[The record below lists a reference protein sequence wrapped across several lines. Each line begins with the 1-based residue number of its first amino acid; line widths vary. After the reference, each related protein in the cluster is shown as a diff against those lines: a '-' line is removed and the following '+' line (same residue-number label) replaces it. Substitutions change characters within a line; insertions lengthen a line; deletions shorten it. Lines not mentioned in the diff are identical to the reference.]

1 MSNPSVEQ
9 LKEESR
15 QLRGSIASTLADAE
29 ATHFS
34 EADYQLLKFHG
45 TYQQDDRDLRAA
57 RKREGLDKAWSF
69 MVRTKQPG
77 GRITAA
83 QYLALDTL
91 AGEIANGTLRITNRQ
106 GIQFHGILK
115 VSLREAMRRIHDSG
129 LTTWGACG
137 DVVRNTMGP
146 AAPLDTPAHRDTQAL
161 ARALSDTFLARSS
174 AYTEI
179 WLNGERL
186 RLDAEGQ
193 PVAPVEE
200 PIYGKHYLPR
210 KFKIGIA
217 IPPRND
223 TDVYSQD
230 IGFIADLAPDG
241 SVAGYHIT
249 AGGGFGMSHG
259 QTKTYP
265 VLGKP
270 LFRVAAEHAVAVA
283 VAIVTTQ
290 RDHGDRTDRKHAR
303 LKYTIED
310 MGFERFREEVLRRLG
325 GIPVQPFAPARFETV
340 GDLLG
345 WHEQGDGRWFL
356 GLFVEVGR
364 IKDEAGRNYRAA
376 FRELAETFGFPIRF
390 TPNANVIFA
399 DIDPAQRSAVNAL
412 LERHGVPL
420 DQGLTEARR
429 TSHACVALPTCGLS
443 LSESERAFPGVM
455 DRVDELLR
463 ELGLENEPLLVRMTG
478 CPNGCGRP
486 YNADFGFVGRAPD
499 KYAFY
504 VGGAITGD
512 RLAGLERK
520 VVTSAEIPSAL
531 RPYLEAFKAGREP
544 GETFSRWWGRTRTQ
558 GEAPHPDQFHVELA
572 ARAERLA
579 GQKAQAPDA

>member
-1 MSNPSVEQ
+1 MAHSSVEQ
-9 LKEESR
+9 IKDASR
-15 QLRGSIASTLADAE
+15 QLRGTIDPTLADPA

-34 EADYQLLKFHG
+34 EDDYQLLKFHG
-45 TYQQDDRDLRAA
+45 TYQQDDRDLRTP
-57 RKREGLDKAWSF
+57 RKKEGLDKAWSF

-77 GRITAA
+77 GKITAA
-83 QYLALDTL
+83 QYLALDSL
-91 AGEIANGTLRITNRQ
+91 ASEIANGTLRITNRQ

-115 VSLREAMRRIHDSG
+115 VSLRDAMQRIHASG

-146 AAPLDTPAHRDTQAL
+146 SAPFDTPAHRATQAL
-161 ARALSDTFLARSS
+161 ARELSDTFMARSS
-174 AYTEI
+174 AYTDL
-179 WLNGERL
+179 WLNGEKL
-186 RLDAEGQ
+186 SLDAEGNRA
-193 PVAPVEE
+193 VEVEE
-200 PIYGKHYLPR
+200 PIYGAHYLPR

-230 IGFIADLAPDG
+230 LGFIADLGPEG
-241 SVAGYHIT
+241 TVTGYHVT

-265 VLGKP
+265 ALGKP
-270 LFRVAAEHAVAVA
+270 MFRVSAEHAALAA

-310 MGFERFREEVLRRLG
+310 MGFEAFRAEVLRRMDV
-325 GIPVQPFAPARFETV
+325 PVQPFAPAKLETV
-340 GDLLG
+340 GDALG
-345 WHEQGDGRWFL
+345 WHEQGDGRMFL

-364 IKDEAGRNYRAA
+364 IKDEGGCNYRAA
-376 FRELAETFGFPIRF
+376 FREIAEQFGFPFRF
-390 TPNANVIFA
+390 TPNANLIFA
-399 DIDPAQRSAVNAL
+399 DIAPDERAAVDAL
-412 LERHGVPL
+412 LARHGVAL
-420 DQGLTEARR
+420 DGGLTEARR
-429 TSHACVALPTCGLS
+429 TGHSCVALPTCGLA
-443 LSESERAFPGVM
+443 LSESERVFPAVM
-455 DRVDELLR
+455 DQLDGVLR
-463 ELGLENEPLLVRMTG
+463 ELGLEGEPLLVRMTG

-520 VVTSAEIPSAL
+520 VVTTAEIPTVV
-531 RPYLEAFKAGREP
+531 RPFLEAFKAGRTA
-544 GETFSRWWGRTRTQ
+544 GETFSAWWGRTHTH
-558 GEAPHPDQFHVELA
+558 GEAPHSDQFHVELA
-572 ARAERLA
+572 ERAERLA
-579 GQKAQAPDA
+579 GRKAQAPDA

>member
-1 MSNPSVEQ
+1 MSVNPVETIKDASQ
-9 LKEESR
+9 
-15 QLRGSIASTLADAE
+15 QLRGTIVPTLANPE
-29 ATHFS
+29 ASHFS
-34 EADYQLLKFHG
+34 EEDYQLLKFHG
-45 TYQQDDRDLRAA
+45 TYQQDDRDLRNA
-57 RKREGLDKAWSF
+57 RKKEGLDKAWSF

-77 GRITAA
+77 GRITAE
-83 QYLALDTL
+83 QYLALDDL
-91 AGEIANGTLRITNRQ
+91 AAEIANGTLRITNRQ

-115 VSLREAMRRIHDSG
+115 VSLRDAMRRIHDSG

-146 AAPLDTPAHRDTQAL
+146 SAPLHTPAHRAAQDL
-161 ARALSDTFLARSS
+161 AQALSDTFLARST

-186 RLDAEGQ
+186 RLDAEGNK
-193 PVAPVEE
+193 APEVEE

-230 IGFIADLAPDG
+230 IGFIADLGPG
-241 SVAGYHIT
+241 GEVTGYHVI

-265 VLGKP
+265 VLAKP
-270 LFRVAAEHAVAVA
+270 LFRIAAADAVKAA

-310 MGFERFREEVLRRLG
+310 MGLEAFKAEVLRRLDA
-325 GIPVQPFAPARFETV
+325 PVQPFAPARLETV
-340 GDLLG
+340 GDMLG
-345 WHEQGDGRWFL
+345 WHEQGDGKWFL

-376 FRELAETFGFPIRF
+376 FRELAEQFGFPIRF
-390 TPNANVIFA
+390 TPNANILFH
-399 DIDPAQRSAVNAL
+399 DIEPGQRAAVDAL
-412 LERHGVPL
+412 LARHGVPL
-420 DQGLTEARR
+420 DTGLTEARR
-429 TSHACVALPTCGLS
+429 TSHSCVALPTCGLA

-455 DRVDELLR
+455 DQVDAVLR

-478 CPNGCGRP
+478 CPNGCVRP
-486 YNADFGFVGRAPD
+486 YQSDIGIVGRSGTKYALFVGGHVLGHRLNFLLKDLVPVDEIVPTLVPLLERFRRERRPAESFGDFCHRLGPERLQGWLPGADDGPHVLSRPHVAAP
-499 KYAFY
+499 A
-504 VGGAITGD
+504 AMP
-512 RLAGLERK
+512 LAG
-520 VVTSAEIPSAL
+520 
-531 RPYLEAFKAGREP
+531 
-544 GETFSRWWGRTRTQ
+544 
-558 GEAPHPDQFHVELA
+558 
-572 ARAERLA
+572 
-579 GQKAQAPDA
+579 